1 MGCNVPDAF
10 RQVCQTMKPSTFK
23 KPKMARVARP
33 ERRRTRLYST
43 AMYRLQKEVNAV
55 SRPISIPARTS
66 ALALY
71 NMGLEAARLAKLN
84 KRRAITWEE
93 RMILTPTLA
102 NLDMSSDGSWRTMCN
117 FKLRRTSR

>member
-1 MGCNVPDAF
+1 MPVTCDLLCGLLAE
-10 RQVCQTMKPSTFK
+10 QVCQTMKPSTFK

-93 RMILTPTLA
+93 VCSAAGLLCPR
-102 NLDMSSDGSWRTMCN
+102 
-117 FKLRRTSR
+117 RRT